1 MWPDRTGPIGTVC
14 SGYTLFVSILKSS
27 VMLGIYLQMPFFRV
41 VFFFFFFFLPFWG
54 LKINLHI
61 DACICLVNEQC
72 GYQFILLS
80 IYIVIAEP

>member
-1 MWPDRTGPIGTVC
+1 MRPNHAAPIGTVC

-41 VFFFFFFFLPFWG
+41 FFFLAFWG
-54 LKINLHI
+54 LKINLNI

-80 IYIVIAEP
+80 IYIAIAEP

>member
-1 MWPDRTGPIGTVC
+1 MWPDQTAPIGTVC
-14 SGYTLFVSILKSS
+14 SGYTLFFSILKSS
-27 VMLGIYLQMPFFRV
+27 VMLGIYMQMPFFRV
-41 VFFFFFFFLPFWG
+41 VFFLAFWG

-72 GYQFILLS
+72 GYHFFLLS

>member
-1 MWPDRTGPIGTVC
+1 MWPDRTAPIGTVC

-41 VFFFFFFFLPFWG
+41 VFLGRFGG

-61 DACICLVNEQC
+61 DACICLVSQQC

>member
-41 VFFFFFFFLPFWG
+41 FFLAFWG